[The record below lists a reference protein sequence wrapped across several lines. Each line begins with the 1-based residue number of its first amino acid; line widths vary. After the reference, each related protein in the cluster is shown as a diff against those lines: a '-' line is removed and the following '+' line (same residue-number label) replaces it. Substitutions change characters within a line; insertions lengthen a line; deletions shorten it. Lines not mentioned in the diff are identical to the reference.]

1 MEWFECLFDTK
12 NASNMDIEIY
22 VFNWIVVILHPK
34 VDINFKE
41 FDGINDETKNNLLPL
56 VRMLISVYSVN
67 KLYTIILSSLQEAG
81 TKMDICPE
89 FLNSNKCIK

>member
-22 VFNWIVVILHPK
+22 VFNWIVVILHLK

-41 FDGINDETKNNLLPL
+41 FDGINNETRINMSPL
-56 VRMLISVYSVN
+56 N
-67 KLYTIILSSLQEAG
+67 HTQ
-81 TKMDICPE
+81 
-89 FLNSNKCIK
+89 